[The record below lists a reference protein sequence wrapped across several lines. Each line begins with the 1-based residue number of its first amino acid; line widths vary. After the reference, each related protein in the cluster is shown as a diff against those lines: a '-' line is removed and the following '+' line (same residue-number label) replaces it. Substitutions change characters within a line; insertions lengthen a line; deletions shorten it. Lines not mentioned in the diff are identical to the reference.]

1 MSAEQLKG
9 KWVEA
14 FYNLHKHVL
23 SVRKGG
29 RVRLH
34 TDAVMLEDAKF
45 AVQPAGREKVLR
57 ERRKNVH
64 AFVRGHYE
72 PIKSEDVMDLS
83 KSRFCHP
90 TYNWVRVYYNPY
102 KTKTFE
108 IMETGEPI
116 HEAIRVIIKNKE
128 IWALQWSQKSQF
140 EFG

>member
-1 MSAEQLKG
+1 MMNAEQLKG
-9 KWVEA
+9 KWVES

-23 SVRKGG
+23 SVRRKGK
-29 RVRLH
+29 VVAH
-34 TDAVMLEDAKF
+34 VPSVMLENAKF

-57 ERRKNVH
+57 EKRKNVH

-83 KSRFCHP
+83 ESV
-90 TYNWVRVYYNPY
+90 YNWQRVYYNPY

-128 IWALQWSQKSQF
+128 IWALQ
-140 EFG
+140 